1 MLSSPTQL
9 SVHRRRTL
17 EPKIGY
23 LELFEIPYGLPEDL
37 CAFIP
42 LTTLGAEL
50 LFLVAGLAVADDDLV
65 ITRS

>member
-1 MLSSPTQL
+1 MLSILTRL

-23 LELFEIPYGLPEDL
+23 LELFEIYYSLPDDL

-50 LFLVAGLAVADDDLV
+50 LFLVAGLAVADGDLV
-65 ITRS
+65 LTRS